1 MKKYIVEVTTH
12 ENYCTDNWDNDWNPE
27 KYVEA
32 EEPEEAVDITKDYL
46 NENGED
52 VEKVLFR
59 VAEMDEYGCNGEWFL
74 CSV

>member
-12 ENYCTDNWDNDWNPE
+12 ESYCTDNWSNDWNPE

-32 EEPEEAVDITKDYL
+32 EDAEEAVNIAKDYL

-52 VEKVLFR
+52 VEKIFFR
-59 VAEMDEYGCNGEWFL
+59 VTEIGKYECNGEWFFM
-74 CSV
+74 